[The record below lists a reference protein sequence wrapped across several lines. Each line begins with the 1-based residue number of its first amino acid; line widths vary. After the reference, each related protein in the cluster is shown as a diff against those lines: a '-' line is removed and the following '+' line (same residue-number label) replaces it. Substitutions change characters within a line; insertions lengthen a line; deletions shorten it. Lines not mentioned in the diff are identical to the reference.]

1 MKMGRSLLII
11 GLGVLMFVG
20 SPSAQQATPPD
31 DMEFI
36 EFLGT
41 FDKDFDPLMLS
52 NMSKLKNAPPKTP
65 QRGSSY
71 EKKNMKQKDDADE

>member
-1 MKMGRSLLII
+1 MGRKALMIV
-11 GLGVLMFVG
+11 LGVLMFVG
-20 SPSAQQATPPD
+20 SPFAQKATPPD

-41 FDKDFDPLMLS
+41 FDKDVDPLMLS
-52 NMSKLKNAPPKTP
+52 NMSKLKNAPQKSS

-71 EKKNMKQKDDADE
+71 EKKKTKQEDDDE